1 MKRLFWERLA
11 WLWIL
16 CIPLAV
22 AGGIGYGGQA
32 YNPQSVAIT
41 GGSINNVPIGQTT
54 PRNGA
59 FITLGASSTVS
70 GKGFSDYLASPP
82 TIGGTASGVGNF
94 STMNTPNAVIT
105 GGTIGGT
112 SVAGVAA
119 AGAASP
125 YNPASVAITGGTIGG
140 TSVAG
145 VAAAGA
151 ASPYNPASVAITG
164 GTIGGI
170 TSFASQ
176 SPTVNDLGSPTA
188 WSSSYNLFGPN
199 ANTTTQSALGLGYDN
214 TNQVSYI
221 LSLTPGT
228 AWDALTLDGTIINF
242 YTSGLPAA
250 SVSPT
255 GFNSVKGYSLNG
267 NILFSI
273 AAPTISSG
281 FGTSPSITFNNGT
294 AAFYVDVGSG
304 GTASTGTINMNVI
317 ATHYWSC
324 AVTYDNDD
332 VVTGK
337 ETIYSQISNQIV
349 GFTNITRSTG
359 VATPWTAN
367 DVFFV
372 NCITM

>member
-94 STMNTPNAVIT
+94 STMNTPNSVIT

-164 GTIGGI
+164 GTISI
-170 TSFASQ
+170 TGSSAGAQ
-176 SPTVNDLGSPTA
+176 ITGVNTANGVGLYGENDLTGIGVYGTNNGTGAGVFGS
-188 WSSSYNLFGPN
+188 SVG
-199 ANTTTQSALGLGYDN
+199 GYGGQFDKLN
-214 TNQVSYI
+214 TNDHY
-221 LSLTPGT
+221 
-228 AWDALTLDGTIINF
+228 D
-242 YTSGLPAA
+242 
-250 SVSPT
+250 
-255 GFNSVKGYSLNG
+255 LNG
-267 NILFSI
+267 KILFSST
-273 AAPTISSG
+273 APTIALG
-281 FGTSPSITFNNGT
+281 FGAGASIVSSSGT
-294 AAFYVDVGSG
+294 AAFEINVGTGGAAINGSVTMPAALNDWICSVAYSLNDAATSTTKEYASTSTLLYFG
-304 GTASTGTINMNVI
+304 DFTTSTGASVAWSSGTA
-317 ATHYWSC
+317 
-324 AVTYDNDD
+324 
-332 VVTGK
+332 
-337 ETIYSQISNQIV
+337 
-349 GFTNITRSTG
+349 
-359 VATPWTAN
+359 
-367 DVFFV
+367 FFV
-372 NCITM
+372 TCVPH

>member
-11 WLWIL
+11 WLWVL

-32 YNPQSVAIT
+32 YNPQ
-41 GGSINNVPIGQTT
+41 
-54 PRNGA
+54 
-59 FITLGASSTVS
+59 
-70 GKGFSDYLASPP
+70 
-82 TIGGTASGVGNF
+82 
-94 STMNTPNAVIT
+94 
-105 GGTIGGT
+105 
-112 SVAGVAA
+112 
-119 AGAASP
+119 
-125 YNPASVAITGGTIGG
+125 SVAITGGTIGG

-151 ASPYNPASVAITG
+151 ASPYNPANVAITG
-164 GTIGGI
+164 GTIGGTSVAGVAAAGAATPYNPASVTI
-170 TSFASQ
+170 T
-176 SPTVNDLGSPTA
+176 G
-188 WSSSYNLFGPN
+188 
-199 ANTTTQSALGLGYDN
+199 
-214 TNQVSYI
+214 
-221 LSLTPGT
+221 
-228 AWDALTLDGTIINF
+228 GTISISNSSAGTGVDGANSSTGIGVRGINSSTGTGVAGVNSSTGTGV
-242 YTSGLPAA
+242 YGGNSGSGIGVYGL
-250 SVSPT
+250 
-255 GFNSVKGYSLNG
+255 NSGSGYGGAFDKLNVTNYLSLNG
-267 NILFSI
+267 NMIMS
-273 AAPTISSG
+273 ATAPTIASG
-281 FGTSPSITFNNGT
+281 FGTGASVTFNNGT